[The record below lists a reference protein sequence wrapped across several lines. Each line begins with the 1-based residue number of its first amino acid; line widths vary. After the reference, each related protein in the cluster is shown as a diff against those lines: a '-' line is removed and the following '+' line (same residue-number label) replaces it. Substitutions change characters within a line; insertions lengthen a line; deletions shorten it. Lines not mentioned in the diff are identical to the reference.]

1 MQQREEQATVLSGL
15 APFQGIPT
23 KEIQRE
29 ICPLVRLGRHKEGEF
44 FYKAGDDCEATFF
57 IVEGEVSLYR
67 FSDSQRKVVL
77 NNIGKD
83 GFFGEQTLL
92 AGKRCHASW
101 AEALADTTCV
111 EITRRNLAYLRH
123 RFPSLTLHMYQGEQ
137 RKLGRA
143 LKVVCSIRLEAV
155 LPRVVRALVTAHDA
169 TQNPVLEGLGH
180 QDIANMVGTNRETV
194 TNVLHELERQG
205 LIAKG
210 RMQITLLDVAQLRQQ
225 LENN

>member
-1 MQQREEQATVLSGL
+1 VRKREEQAAVLSGL
-15 APFQGIPT
+15 APFQGISA
-23 KEIQRE
+23 KEIRRE
-29 ICPLVRLGRHKEGEF
+29 ICPLVRLGRQKEGEF

-92 AGKRCHASW
+92 AGKRYHSSW

-111 EITRRNLAYLRH
+111 EITRRNLAYLRR
-123 RFPSLTLHMYQGEQ
+123 RFPSLTLHMYQDEQ

-143 LKVVCSIRLEAV
+143 LKVVRSIRLESV
-155 LPRVVRALVTAHDA
+155 LPRVVRALVTTYDA
-169 TQNPVLEGLGH
+169 TQNTVLEGLGH

-194 TNVLHELERQG
+194 TNILHELESLG
-205 LIAKG
+205 LISKG
-210 RMQITLLDVAQLRQQ
+210 RMQITLLDVEQLRRK
-225 LENN
+225 LEVN